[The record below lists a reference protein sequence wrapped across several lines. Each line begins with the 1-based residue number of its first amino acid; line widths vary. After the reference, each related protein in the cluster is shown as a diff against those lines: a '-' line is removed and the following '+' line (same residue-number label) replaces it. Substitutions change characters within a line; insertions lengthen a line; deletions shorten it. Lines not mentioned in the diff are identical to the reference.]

1 MQRRRRI
8 KQTVSLHDRLAEWA
22 KTTRE
27 LAAELPPGPERDA
40 LLTRARRA
48 DTASH
53 WDEWISSPGLQA
65 PK

>member
-8 KQTVSLHDRLAEWA
+8 KQTVSLHDRLADWA
-22 KTTRE
+22 KTARE
-27 LAAELPPGPERDA
+27 LAAELPPGPERNT
-40 LLTRARRA
+40 LLTKARRA

-53 WDEWISSPGLQA
+53 WDEWIKSPSLQP